1 MPRKSR
7 PLADST
13 LDPRKKLKDLH
24 VLIGQLHRQAIL
36 QRELGRKVCSKWLI
50 DWVEKTREA
59 S

>member
-13 LDPRKKLKDLH
+13 LDPRKKLEDLH
-24 VLIGQLHRQAIL
+24 V
-36 QRELGRKVCSKWLI
+36 RELGRKVCSKWLI
-50 DWVEKTREA
+50 EWVEKTREA